1 MDHETNHDRGAPD
14 EAGSTGSGVQQLVT
28 TPIGDLVGGR
38 VTGRLDLRG
47 LLASSTLPESLRKL
61 VFGVVRRT
69 RLRRIEKMD
78 VAREL
83 IEHFEDGI
91 AAGVSD
97 QDLIAAFGEPRTAA
111 TLIRRGVRRKRSWF
125 DRALR
130 RTVLVAGLFFA
141 GFVAIYLVLAVR
153 YWNQPVRIE
162 VDYVAK
168 IRQESDGATSDD
180 RGWPG
185 IRAAIGELRA
195 FADPAS
201 TQDDRGLSSMIEAAS
216 AGTVPPWIE
225 MVAGPSA
232 PPAAEDAPSEATQEA
247 FFANGTTAIDALRR
261 AASKSV
267 LGFPMGV
274 DGGGP
279 EIDRAF
285 LGLAPS
291 QPTPVTERTILDG
304 SVIDLQFPYF
314 GTVRLAARVLS
325 IDARRAAER
334 GDGPRFVADVDAM
347 FGLGRQVRT
356 PTIVIGQLVGMSI
369 ERLAFA
375 TILDVLAQEP
385 GAIDDPTLERLAAI
399 VAGLDDDRL
408 RIRTDS
414 ERYYFL
420 DLAQRFYTDDG
431 DGNGRLKFISNE
443 AARAG
448 GLLDADDGRQAG
460 NGNAADFLLGP
471 LVAGVTMDRRG
482 ATEIWNR
489 NLDGIEAGN
498 SIEPW
503 EMDASKPPGMDGPVF
518 READASW
525 ISKIRTFPV
534 SMLLSATH
542 NVVSAAG
549 AIRLERDLVRTVIEL
564 ELHRRTHGSW
574 PTSSDAMGFVGRD
587 PFDGESLRYVL
598 RDGIPMIYILGP
610 DRIDDG
616 GVWITGRNGIDRV
629 ARAGLAGTAKYW
641 GRVPNESGEGLL
653 GDVPVWIGRAA
664 VDATGGDS

>member
-1 MDHETNHDRGAPD
+1 MENQQEAPGESGIETSNLRA
-14 EAGSTGSGVQQLVT
+14 LVN
-28 TPIGDLVGGR
+28 TPVSDLARGR
-38 VTGRLDLRG
+38 VTGRLDLQG
-47 LLASSTLPESLRKL
+47 LLASSTLPESLRTL
-61 VFGVVRRT
+61 VSGVVRRT
-69 RLRRIEKMD
+69 RLRRLEKMD

-83 IEHFEDGI
+83 VEHFEDGI
-91 AAGVSD
+91 AAGASAEELV
-97 QDLIAAFGEPRTAA
+97 AAFGEPRTAA
-111 TLIRRGVRRKRSWF
+111 TLIRRGVKRKRSWF
-125 DRALR
+125 ERAVR

-141 GFVAIYLVLAVR
+141 GIVAIYLVFAVR

-168 IRQESDGATSDD
+168 IRQESDVATPDD

-201 TQDDRGLSSMIEAAS
+201 TQDDRGLSTMIEAAS

-225 MVAGPSA
+225 MVAGPGA
-232 PPAAEDAPSEATQEA
+232 PPAVEDAPSDAAQAA
-247 FFANGTTAIDALRR
+247 FFANATTAIDILRG

-279 EIDRAF
+279 EVDRAF

-291 QPTPVTERTILDG
+291 EPTPVADRTILDG
-304 SVIDLQFPYF
+304 SVIDLQFPYY
-314 GTVRLAARVLS
+314 GTIRLAARVLS

-385 GAIDDPTLERLAAI
+385 GALDDPTLDRLAAI

-431 DGNGRLKFISNE
+431 DGNGRLKFISND
-443 AARAG
+443 AARAT
-448 GLLDADDGRQAG
+448 LFADLEGDW
-460 NGNAADFLLGP
+460 LGP
-471 LVAGVTMDRRG
+471 R
-482 ATEIWNR
+482 
-489 NLDGIEAGN
+489 
-498 SIEPW
+498 
-503 EMDASKPPGMDGPVF
+503 
-518 READASW
+518 
-525 ISKIRTFPV
+525 
-534 SMLLSATH
+534 
-542 NVVSAAG
+542 
-549 AIRLERDLVRTVIEL
+549 
-564 ELHRRTHGSW
+564 
-574 PTSSDAMGFVGRD
+574 
-587 PFDGESLRYVL
+587 
-598 RDGIPMIYILGP
+598 
-610 DRIDDG
+610 
-616 GVWITGRNGIDRV
+616 
-629 ARAGLAGTAKYW
+629 
-641 GRVPNESGEGLL
+641 
-653 GDVPVWIGRAA
+653 
-664 VDATGGDS
+664 

>member
-1 MDHETNHDRGAPD
+1 MENQP
-14 EAGSTGSGVQQLVT
+14 EASNESGTGTSNLRALGT
-28 TPIGDLVGGR
+28 TPVSDLARGR
-38 VTGRLDLRG
+38 VTGRLDLQG

-61 VFGVVRRT
+61 VSGVVRRT

-91 AAGVSD
+91 AAGASVD
-97 QDLIAAFGEPRTAA
+97 ELVVDFGDPRIAAA
-111 TLIRRGVRRKRSWF
+111 LIRRGMKRKRSWF
-125 DRALR
+125 ERAVR
-130 RTVLVAGLFFA
+130 RTALVAGLFFA

-185 IRAAIGELRA
+185 IRAAIGDLRA
-195 FADPAS
+195 FVDPAS
-201 TQDDRGLSSMIEAAS
+201 TQDDRELSSMIEAAS

-225 MVAGPSA
+225 MVTGPGA
-232 PPAAEDAPSEATQEA
+232 PPAVEDAPSDAAQAA
-247 FFANGTTAIDALRR
+247 FFANATTAIDALRG

-267 LGFPMGV
+267 LGFPLGV

-279 EIDRAF
+279 EVDRAF

-291 QPTPVTERTILDG
+291 EPTPVADRTILDG
-304 SVIDLQFPYF
+304 SVIDLQFPYY
-314 GTVRLAARVLS
+314 GTIRLAARVLS
-325 IDARRAAER
+325 TDARRAAER
-334 GDGPRFVADVDAM
+334 GDGSRFVADVDAM

-375 TILDVLAQEP
+375 TILDVLAQRPE
-385 GAIDDPTLERLAAI
+385 AIDDPTLDRLAAI

-408 RIRTDS
+408 RMRTDS

-431 DGNGRLKFISNE
+431 DGNGRLKFVSAG
-443 AARAG
+443 AA
-448 GLLDADDGRQAG
+448 QAG
-460 NGNAADFLLGP
+460 LVPDAGDPEEGGGGTAVDFLVGP

-503 EMDASKPPGMDGPVF
+503 EMDASKPPGMDGPALG
-518 READASW
+518 EADASW
-525 ISKIRTFPV
+525 ISEIRLFPV

-542 NVVSAAG
+542 NLVSAAG
-549 AIRLERDLVRTVIEL
+549 AIRLERDLVRTVIAL
-564 ELHRRTHGSW
+564 ELHRRTQGSW
-574 PTSSDAMGFVGRD
+574 PTSLDDLGFVGRD
-587 PFDGESLRYVL
+587 PFDGESLRFVL
-598 RDGIPMIYILGP
+598 RDRIPTIYILGP
-610 DRIDDG
+610 DRLDDG
-616 GVWITGRNGIDRV
+616 GEWIMGRNGI
-629 ARAGLAGTAKYW
+629 ARAARDGLAGTTKFW
-641 GRVPNESGEGLL
+641 GRIPADPGDGLR

-664 VDATGGDS
+664 VEATGGDS

>member
-1 MDHETNHDRGAPD
+1 MQD
-14 EAGSTGSGVQQLVT
+14 EHGTSDEPGTGTSHLRSLRT
-28 TPIGDLVGGR
+28 TPMRDLARGR
-38 VTGRLDLRG
+38 VTGRLDLQG

-61 VFGVVRRT
+61 VSGVVRRT

-83 IEHFEDGI
+83 VEHFEDGI
-91 AAGVSD
+91 AADASAEELVVD
-97 QDLIAAFGEPRTAA
+97 FGDPRIAA
-111 TLIRRGVRRKRSWF
+111 TLIRRGMKRKRSWF
-125 DRALR
+125 ERAVR

-141 GFVAIYLVLAVR
+141 GFVAIYLVFAVR

-168 IRQESDGATSDD
+168 IRQESDVAAPDD
-180 RGWPG
+180 RGWPE

-201 TQDDRGLSSMIEAAS
+201 TQDDRGLSTMIEAAS
-216 AGTVPPWIE
+216 AGTVPAWIE
-225 MVAGPSA
+225 MVAGPGA
-232 PPAAEDAPSEATQEA
+232 PPAVEDAPSDAAQAA
-247 FFANGTTAIDALRR
+247 FFANATTAIDALRG

-279 EIDRAF
+279 EVDRAF

-291 QPTPVTERTILDG
+291 EPTPVADRTILDG
-304 SVIDLQFPYF
+304 SVIDLQFPYY
-314 GTVRLAARVLS
+314 GTIRLAARVLS
-325 IDARRAAER
+325 TDARRAAER
-334 GDGPRFVADVDAM
+334 GEGARFLADVDAM
-347 FGLGRQVRT
+347 FGLGHQVRT

-385 GAIDDPTLERLAAI
+385 GALDDPTLDRLAAI
-399 VAGLDDDRL
+399 VTGLDDDRL

-431 DGNGRLKFISNE
+431 DGNGRLKFISND

-448 GLLDADDGRQAG
+448 GLLDADDGRQARS
-460 NGNAADFLLGP
+460 GNAADFLLGP

-503 EMDASKPPGMDGPVF
+503 EIDASKPPGLDGPVF
-518 READASW
+518 GEADASW
-525 ISKIRTFPV
+525 LSEIRLFPV

-574 PTSSDAMGFVGRD
+574 PTSNDAVGFVGRD

-598 RDGIPMIYILGP
+598 RDGVPMIYILGP

-629 ARAGLAGTAKYW
+629 ARAGLAGTSKYW
-641 GRVPNESGEGLL
+641 GRIPNDSGEGLL